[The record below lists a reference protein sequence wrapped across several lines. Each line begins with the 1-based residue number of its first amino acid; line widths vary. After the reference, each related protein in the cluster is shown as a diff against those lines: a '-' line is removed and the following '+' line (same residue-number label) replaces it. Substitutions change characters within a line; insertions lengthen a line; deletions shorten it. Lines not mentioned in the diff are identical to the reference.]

1 MDVVV
6 ARTHDSD
13 LRSLSRPG
21 LYRTFS
27 PLDPNERLPREL
39 LLEDERSR
47 PFGIRLGRQH
57 VAGLLWLPV
66 VLITLAAGLRSG
78 IGALPALAAI
88 ALMLGCF
95 WVFAFRRRAGG

>member
-1 MDVVV
+1 MDLEV
-6 ARTHDSD
+6 AGTQERD
-13 LRSLSRPG
+13 LRSLNRPG
-21 LYRTFS
+21 LYSAFS

-66 VLITLAAGLRSG
+66 VLATLALGLRSG
-78 IGALPALAAI
+78 IGAVPVLVALG
-88 ALMLGCF
+88 LMLGCF
-95 WVFAFRRRAGG
+95 WVFAFRRRRGR